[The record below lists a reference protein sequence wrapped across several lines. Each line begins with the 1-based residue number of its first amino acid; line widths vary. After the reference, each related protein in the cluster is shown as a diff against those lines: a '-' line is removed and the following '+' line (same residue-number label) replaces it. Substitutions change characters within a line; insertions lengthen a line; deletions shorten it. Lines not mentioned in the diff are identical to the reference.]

1 MTHCQSFQQLNF
13 GHLDWLEQKVFHFL
27 NDNKPERLENLKVHR
42 VSKNNGH
49 SKESRLSMLIL
60 SGPVAMDLG
69 PDLYNLP
76 KFWFLLH
83 NLSVKNPTN

>member
-1 MTHCQSFQQLNF
+1 MTHCQSFQKSNF
-13 GHLDWLEQKVFHFL
+13 GHLDWLEQKAFHFL
-27 NDNKPERLENLKVHR
+27 NDNKPERLENSKVHR

-60 SGPVAMDLG
+60 PGSVAMDLG

-76 KFWFLLH
+76 KF
-83 NLSVKNPTN
+83 